1 MLIEKQLFEVRDK
14 VKEAIAILKDLEPK
28 EGYYLAD
35 SGGKDSDVILELARM
50 SGVKFE
56 SHHNLTTIDPPDVI
70 YHMREHHKETVI
82 DRPKIPFLQQLIKSG
97 YPTRQARWC
106 CAIYK
111 ETGGSGRLVITG
123 VRGAESAKRA
133 RRKMVEFCYNGT
145 GKRYLNIIH
154 SWKDEDVWE
163 FHQKYSVPYCKLYD
177 EGWNRIG
184 CLMCPNA
191 GASRLTQAKR
201 YPEYVKNFKKYF
213 EKRYQYCVERGLT
226 SATRFSSGE
235 EMFDFWLNEHKT
247 DNEDP
252 DQTVMFE

>member
-1 MLIEKQLFEVRDK
+1 MLIEKQLFEVRNK

-70 YHMREHHKETVI
+70 YHMREFHKETVI
-82 DRPKIPFLQQLIKSG
+82 DRPKIPFLQMLVKKGFPQ
-97 YPTRQARWC
+97 RQRRWC
-106 CAIYK
+106 CAVYK
-111 ETGGSGRLVITG
+111 ESGGSGRLVITG
-123 VRGAESAKRA
+123 IRGAESAKRA
-133 RRKMVEFCYNGT
+133 GRKMVEFCYKDT

-177 EGWNRIG
+177 EGWKRIG
-184 CLMCPNA
+184 CLFCPIA
-191 GASRLTQAKR
+191 GKRRL
-201 YPEYVKNFKKYF
+201 EEVKKFPKYRILF
-213 EKRYQYCVERGLT
+213 EKAFDRMYKDKKEKGLT
-226 SATRFSSGE
+226 SVDRWKDGK
-235 EMFDFWLNEHKT
+235 EMFDWWINEERT
-247 DNEDP
+247 SQEDP